1 MILYKQAINRQINKQ
16 TKTKAQ
22 MPAGMQAD
30 SGKGANKKSIKR
42 EGNYYAELFRRR
54 RITVSFTDQ
63 EGRRGTVCHHARRPE
78 AL

>member
-30 SGKGANKKSIKR
+30 SGKGANKNQLKERVVIMQNYSGEEGLQYHLQRIRKR
-42 EGNYYAELFRRR
+42 DVGAIRN
-54 RITVSFTDQ
+54 
-63 EGRRGTVCHHARRPE
+63 
-78 AL
+78 